1 MLHEEYY
8 EEYEVEEPV
17 QNQKYGPGPFRRQCA
32 FCRGTGVHPA
42 AMMSLNHERCP
53 VCQGSG
59 LLDFNG
65 HEREYNLCGRCAG
78 SGQEPEVTPP
88 VPCPTC
94 AGKGLI

>member
-42 AMMSLNHERCP
+42 SMMSLNHERCP

-78 SGQEPEVTPP
+78 SGQEPGVTPP
-88 VPCPTC
+88 KPCPTC